1 MKSAGKARSN
11 GLYRHIRTS
20 KEIIRNL
27 LNYSSKNKKRADGRY
42 SCQVYLGKGPDGKRK
57 YKTFYGSTLREAR
70 AAADDFRSAVSKGM
84 DPEQAEATL
93 GTLYDNLIAAKKA
106 KGIGQKSIDRLA
118 TNKAHWG
125 ELVDVPASELRA
137 ADFQK
142 VLNNLADWHDGKPP
156 LSHFTLT
163 NLRGSAK
170 AAYDLAIPEIVMY
183 NPLVKTITPAGAA
196 PEPRDPLTEEQQRW
210 IRETPHAAQRA
221 AMLLLY
227 SGLRRSEA
235 TALTWA
241 DIDLDDATITVNK
254 GYDFRAKK
262 VKITKTP
269 AGVRV
274 VSIPKVL
281 VDYLRTQQDGC
292 FYVLHNHKG
301 QQMTEQGWKR
311 LWESY
316 MRDLNVKYG
325 YDGQQNKNRPGGLP
339 MRIDTFT
346 PHQLRHTFC
355 TLMYFAGVDVMTA
368 RDQMGHK
375 DISVTLGIYTA
386 LDKKFKKKKINRLD
400 TYLKKSCTQ
409 SG

>member
-1 MKSAGKARSN
+1 MA
-11 GLYRHIRTS
+11 
-20 KEIIRNL
+20 
-27 LNYSSKNKKRADGRY
+27 KNKKGSDGRY
-42 SCQVYLGKGPDGKRK
+42 RYRIYLGKADDGSKK
-57 YKTFYGSTLREAR
+57 FKSFYGSTEREAR
-70 AAADDFRSAVSKGM
+70 AAAEAYRTAIGKGM
-84 DPEQAEATL
+84 DPQQAEATL
-93 GTLYDNLIAAKKA
+93 GTLYDNLIASKKA
-106 KGIGQKSIDRLA
+106 KGISQKSIDRLA

-137 ADFQK
+137 SDFQR
-142 VLNNLADWHDGKPP
+142 VLNTLAGWHDGKPP

-170 AAYDLAIPEIVMY
+170 AAYNLAIPEIVMY
-183 NPLVKTITPAGAA
+183 NPLIKTIAPAGAA
-196 PEPRDPLTEEQQRW
+196 SEPRDPITEAQQRW
-210 IRETPHAAQRA
+210 IRETPHTAQRA

-241 DIDLDDATITVNK
+241 DIDLDDATITVSK

-262 VKITKTP
+262 VKIPKTP

-292 FYVLHNHKG
+292 LYVLHNPKG
-301 QQMTEQGWKR
+301 RQMTEQGWKR

-400 TYLKKSCTQ
+400 TYLKKSCAN

>member
-1 MKSAGKARSN
+1 MA
-11 GLYRHIRTS
+11 
-20 KEIIRNL
+20 
-27 LNYSSKNKKRADGRY
+27 KNKKRADGRY

-57 YKTFYGSTLREAR
+57 YKTFYGSTLREAK

-196 PEPRDPLTEEQQRW
+196 PEPRDPLTEEQQR
-210 IRETPHAAQRA
+210 
-221 AMLLLY
+221 
-227 SGLRRSEA
+227 
-235 TALTWA
+235 
-241 DIDLDDATITVNK
+241 
-254 GYDFRAKK
+254 
-262 VKITKTP
+262 
-269 AGVRV
+269 
-274 VSIPKVL
+274 
-281 VDYLRTQQDGC
+281 
-292 FYVLHNHKG
+292 
-301 QQMTEQGWKR
+301 
-311 LWESY
+311 
-316 MRDLNVKYG
+316 
-325 YDGQQNKNRPGGLP
+325 
-339 MRIDTFT
+339 
-346 PHQLRHTFC
+346 
-355 TLMYFAGVDVMTA
+355 
-368 RDQMGHK
+368 
-375 DISVTLGIYTA
+375 
-386 LDKKFKKKKINRLD
+386 
-400 TYLKKSCTQ
+400 
-409 SG
+409 

>member
-1 MKSAGKARSN
+1 MA
-11 GLYRHIRTS
+11 
-20 KEIIRNL
+20 
-27 LNYSSKNKKRADGRY
+27 KNKKGSDGRY
-42 SCQVYLGKGPDGKRK
+42 RYRIYLGKADDGSKK
-57 YKTFYGSTLREAR
+57 FKSFYGSTEREAR
-70 AAADDFRSAVSKGM
+70 AAAEAYRAAIGKGM
-84 DPEQAEATL
+84 DPQQAEATL
-93 GTLYDNLIAAKKA
+93 GTLYDNLIASKKA
-106 KGIGQKSIDRLA
+106 KGISPKSIDRLA

-125 ELVDVPASELRA
+125 DLVAVRPLSFARPTSSRCSTRWPAGTTAS
-137 ADFQK
+137 
-142 VLNNLADWHDGKPP
+142 PP

-196 PEPRDPLTEEQQRW
+196 SESRDPITEAQQRW
-210 IRETPHAAQRA
+210 IRETPHTAQRA

-241 DIDLDDATITVNK
+241 DIDLDDATITVSK

-262 VKITKTP
+262 VKIPKTP

-292 FYVLHNHKG
+292 LYVLHNPKG
-301 QQMTEQGWKR
+301 RQMTEQGWKR

-339 MRIDTFT
+339 MLIDTFT

-400 TYLKKSCTQ
+400 TYLKKSCANL
-409 SG
+409 G

>member
-1 MKSAGKARSN
+1 MA
-11 GLYRHIRTS
+11 
-20 KEIIRNL
+20 
-27 LNYSSKNKKRADGRY
+27 KNKKRADGRY

-57 YKTFYGSTLREAR
+57 YKTFYGSTLREAK

-137 ADFQK
+137 ADFQR

-183 NPLVKTITPAGAA
+183 NPLVKTI
-196 PEPRDPLTEEQQRW
+196 
-210 IRETPHAAQRA
+210 
-221 AMLLLY
+221 
-227 SGLRRSEA
+227 
-235 TALTWA
+235 
-241 DIDLDDATITVNK
+241 
-254 GYDFRAKK
+254 
-262 VKITKTP
+262 TP

>member
-1 MKSAGKARSN
+1 MA
-11 GLYRHIRTS
+11 
-20 KEIIRNL
+20 
-27 LNYSSKNKKRADGRY
+27 KNKQRADGRY

-339 MRIDTFT
+339 MRIDAFT

>member
-1 MKSAGKARSN
+1 MA
-11 GLYRHIRTS
+11 
-20 KEIIRNL
+20 
-27 LNYSSKNKKRADGRY
+27 KNKKRADGRY

-57 YKTFYGSTLREAR
+57 YKTFYGSTLREAK

-137 ADFQK
+137 ADFQ
-142 VLNNLADWHDGKPP
+142 
-156 LSHFTLT
+156 
-163 NLRGSAK
+163 R
-170 AAYDLAIPEIVMY
+170 
-183 NPLVKTITPAGAA
+183 
-196 PEPRDPLTEEQQRW
+196 
-210 IRETPHAAQRA
+210 
-221 AMLLLY
+221 
-227 SGLRRSEA
+227 
-235 TALTWA
+235 
-241 DIDLDDATITVNK
+241 
-254 GYDFRAKK
+254 
-262 VKITKTP
+262 
-269 AGVRV
+269 
-274 VSIPKVL
+274 
-281 VDYLRTQQDGC
+281 
-292 FYVLHNHKG
+292 VLHNHKG